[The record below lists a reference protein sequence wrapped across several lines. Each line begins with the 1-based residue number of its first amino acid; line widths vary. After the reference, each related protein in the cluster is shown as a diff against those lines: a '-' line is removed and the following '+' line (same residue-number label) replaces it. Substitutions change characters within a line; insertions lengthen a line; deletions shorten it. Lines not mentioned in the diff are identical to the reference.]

1 MACSNCSIPSND
13 LSCLCP
19 ETMGTEISTSSLKNH
34 SRDAG
39 SGALG
44 GPKQRSSKASSSRP
58 SQAMEKLLG
67 PVTWRSINK
76 TMPVSTHPA

>member
-1 MACSNCSIPSND
+1 MTWSNCSMPFND

-58 SQAMEKLLG
+58 SQAVEKLLDL
-67 PVTWRSINK
+67 
-76 TMPVSTHPA
+76 